1 MGDKDPNVKL
11 TLNKNKTNTE
21 TERGDLNKDE
31 KGKEKEQIKEKKPIV
46 PYKIDSSYQ
55 NKLLSALKK
64 QNRLRPKFLFSQDF
78 EDITEAAGDLEQK
91 EQEKDKKQNAE
102 NEKAVQNEKE
112 DKTTLN
118 SYKQSS
124 LSGTTLI
131 QDPYA
136 LFSGAEQAY
145 IDQYYKI
152 SDLFVICPLYF
163 NYRISLEYCVSG
175 EKEEPRKLE
184 AYHLFT
190 TKEITPSCSHN
201 CLSNQSRQI
210 DVNIFNYIVEPKDK
224 EKEMQKFITI
234 KKSCR
239 CALACFCACCSR
251 PVFEVETPIEQL
263 GKIVEIRTI
272 CDPVLHVLDIN
283 DDIIYIISA
292 SCCQCGYCLRD
303 ACCNNRKCAKCEFII
318 YDKNNNGKGK
328 IVKDHRSGNKIQPDY
343 DQLIITFPPDS
354 SCQDKILI
362 MCATLA
368 IEYLYFQNLS
378 NSQRCSG
385 VPKYLNTPPY

>member
-1 MGDKDPNVKL
+1 MEEDKDPDVKL
-11 TLNKNKTNTE
+11 NINKNKTTSQSEREEMNT
-21 TERGDLNKDE
+21 
-31 KGKEKEQIKEKKPIV
+31 KEKEKEKEVKKEKKPIV

-64 QNRLRPKFLFSQDF
+64 QNRLRPKFLFSQEA
-78 EDITEAAGDLEQK
+78 EDITEAATEL
-91 EQEKDKKQNAE
+91 DKKE
-102 NEKAVQNEKE
+102 ETKDEKE
-112 DKTTLN
+112 RKEDLKVVENDAEDKKALT

-124 LSGTTLI
+124 FSGSTLV

-136 LFSGAEQAY
+136 LFSGAEKAY

-175 EKEEPRKLE
+175 AKEEPRKYE

-201 CLSNQSRQI
+201 CLSNQSREI
-210 DVNIFNYIVEPKDK
+210 DVNIFNYIVDPK
-224 EKEMQKFITI
+224 EKEMQKFVTI
-234 KKSCR
+234 KKGCR
-239 CALACFCACCSR
+239 CALSCLCACCSR
-251 PVFEVETPIEQL
+251 PTFEVETPIEQL

-272 CDPVLHVLDIN
+272 CDPELHILDIN
-283 DDIIYIISA
+283 DDIIYKIKA

-303 ACCNNRKCAKCEFII
+303 ACCNSGKCATCEFII
-318 YDKNNNGKGK
+318 YDKDDKGKGK
-328 IVKDHRSGNKIQPDY
+328 IFKAHRSGKKVQPDY
-343 DQLIITFPPDS
+343 DQLIITYPPDS

-378 NSQRCSG
+378 NSRKCSG

>member
-1 MGDKDPNVKL
+1 MDDKDPNVKL
-11 TLNKNKTNTE
+11 TINKNKTRTE
-21 TERGDLNKDE
+21 TEREDLKKDE
-31 KGKEKEQIKEKKPIV
+31 KEKEKEKKKEKTPII
-46 PYKIDSSYQ
+46 PYKVDNSYQ

-64 QNRLRPKFLFSQDF
+64 QNRLRPKYLFSQDF
-78 EDITEAAGDLEQK
+78 EDITEDKTKLDNE
-91 EQEKDKKQNAE
+91 EKAKDEKQNAE
-102 NEKAVQNEKE
+102 DEKAQQNESE
-112 DKTTLN
+112 DKKALD

-124 LSGTTLI
+124 ISGTTII

-175 EKEEPRKLE
+175 QGVEPRKLE

-201 CLSNQSRQI
+201 CLSNQSREI
-210 DVNIFNYIVEPKDK
+210 DVNIFNYIVDPK
-224 EKEMQKFITI
+224 EKEMQKFVTI
-234 KKSCR
+234 KKACR
-239 CALACFCACCSR
+239 CALSCFCACCSR
-251 PVFEVETPIEQL
+251 PTFQVETPIEQL

-283 DDIIYIISA
+283 DDIIYIIKA

-303 ACCNNRKCAKCEFII
+303 ACCNNHKCAECEFII

-328 IVKDHRSGNKIQPDY
+328 IKKVHRSGKQVQPDY
-343 DQLIITFPPDS
+343 DQLIITFPPDG

-362 MCATLA
+362 MCATIA

-378 NSQRCSG
+378 NSRRCSG
-385 VPKYLNTPPY
+385 VPKYLNIPPY